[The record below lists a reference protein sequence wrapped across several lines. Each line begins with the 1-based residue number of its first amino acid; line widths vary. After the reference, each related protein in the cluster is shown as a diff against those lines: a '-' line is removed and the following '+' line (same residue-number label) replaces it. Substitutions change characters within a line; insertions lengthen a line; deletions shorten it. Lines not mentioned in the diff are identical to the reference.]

1 MTAAEQDQERS
12 FHNQLVSLNTQ
23 IARENQHAQPEPAR
37 LNDLKAQ
44 LQKVRLDYEAFQTGL
59 YAAHPELKAQRGE
72 IEALTPEQA
81 RALLPDSY
89 SALLEYVV
97 AGEQTYLFALTVN
110 GTTTELKVYPLAIKQ
125 KELADR
131 VTRYRETLASGSPGF
146 RQPASELYELLLK
159 PAAAQLQGRTSLII
173 VPDGA
178 LWELPFQTLQPGP
191 NRYLIEDAAIA
202 YAPSLTAL
210 REMNKLRERK
220 KDAAS
225 SPTLLAFGNPAL
237 GQQSIARAKPALM
250 DEKLDPLPEAEQQV
264 NALKQIY
271 GAAQSKVYIGAEAS
285 EEHVKAEAG
294 SYRILHLATHGILNN
309 SSPMY
314 SYLQL
319 AHTEGD
325 TNEDGLLEAWEIMK
339 LDLKADLVVLSA
351 CETARGRV
359 GTGEGMIGLSW
370 ALFIAGSPTSILS
383 QWKVDSGSTTE
394 LMVEFHRQL
403 KAQMANPAGSFS
415 AARALR
421 EAELKLLR
429 SERYRHPFYWAGF
442 VVTGKGF

>member
-1 MTAAEQDQERS
+1 
-12 FHNQLVSLNTQ
+12 V
-23 IARENQHAQPEPAR
+23 
-37 LNDLKAQ
+37 
-44 LQKVRLDYEAFQTGL
+44 
-59 YAAHPELKAQRGE
+59 
-72 IEALTPEQA
+72 
-81 RALLPDSY
+81 
-89 SALLEYVV
+89 
-97 AGEQTYLFALTVN
+97 
-110 GTTTELKVYPLAIKQ
+110 
-125 KELADR
+125 
-131 VTRYRETLASGSPGF
+131 
-146 RQPASELYELLLK
+146 
-159 PAAAQLQGRTSLII
+159 I

-191 NRYLIEDAAIA
+191 NRYLIEDSAIA

-210 REMNKLRERK
+210 REMNKLRQRK
-220 KDAAS
+220 KDSAD
-225 SPTLLAFGNPAL
+225 SPTLLAFANPAL
-237 GQQSIARAKPALM
+237 GKQTILRVKSVLM
-250 DEKLDPLPEAEQQV
+250 DEKLDPLPEAERQV
-264 NALKQIY
+264 NVIRQIY
-271 GAAQSKVYIGAEAS
+271 GAAKTKVYIGAEAR
-285 EEHVKAEAG
+285 EERAKAEAG
-294 SYRILHLATHGILNN
+294 SYRILHFATHGILND

-314 SYLQL
+314 SQL
-319 AHTEGD
+319 LLAQSEAD
-325 TNEDGLLEAWEIMK
+325 TREDGLLEAWEIMK

-383 QWKVDSGSTTE
+383 QWKVDSASTTE

-403 KAQMANPAGSFS
+403 KAQMAKPADSFS